1 MDPWTPEGLTL
12 RLSRSYRDSAV
23 RGGLQ
28 IMMRS
33 QWLRIALMLGV
44 VTLGLALSITI
55 TPRSQVLFSIQVLA
69 VLVAAWH
76 GGLLMGLSATA
87 LSAIA
92 SVAITHIYIQDH
104 PIGRVNVVALI
115 IFAIVGAVVSAFMDR
130 RRRQQIQLEDLQA
143 QHARLAEVMHSIGIG
158 HWYSDLP
165 TQQMFWDAQCKA
177 HYGLPPD
184 AEITLDVLLGC
195 VHPDDRDRLQGAA
208 ERAIFGHTSCDVDYR
223 VVHRDG
229 EVRWLRALGRGF
241 YDKAGKPTRFD
252 GITVDVTR
260 QKMAEETLAEANRL
274 KDQFLGALSH
284 ELRTPLNAVLGWARL
299 LATGE
304 LPSHRVPHA
313 VSVIERNAQA
323 QARLVEDLLDLSS
336 VVTGKLR
343 LRIEPV
349 DLGAVSLSALEGVRP
364 AADARQVQLTDVGR
378 SRRAVGAWR
387 PGSPAADRL
396 EPAVER
402 REVHAAS
409 RHAYRLRCCPRA
421 RASGW
426 KSATRGAG
434 SSQRSCRTS
443 SIASRRPKG
452 RRCAACA
459 VSVSAWRSSVSS
471 RKRTAA
477 PSKREA
483 TVRARARRSS

>member
-1 MDPWTPEGLTL
+1 M
-12 RLSRSYRDSAV
+12 
-23 RGGLQ
+23 
-28 IMMRS
+28 
-33 QWLRIALMLGV
+33 
-44 VTLGLALSITI
+44 
-55 TPRSQVLFSIQVLA
+55 
-69 VLVAAWH
+69 
-76 GGLLMGLSATA
+76 
-87 LSAIA
+87 
-92 SVAITHIYIQDH
+92 
-104 PIGRVNVVALI
+104 
-115 IFAIVGAVVSAFMDR
+115 GAVVSAFIDR

-299 LATGE
+299 LAIG
-304 LPSHRVPHA
+304 RAA
-313 VSVIERNAQA
+313 VAPRAPRRQRDRAQRA
-323 QARLVEDLLDLSS
+323 GAGAAR
-336 VVTGKLR
+336 R
-343 LRIEPV
+343 
-349 DLGAVSLSALEGVRP
+349 RP
-364 AADARQVQLTDVGR
+364 AGPVEHRHRQ
-378 SRRAVGAWR
+378 A
-387 PGSPAADRL
+387 PAED
-396 EPAVER
+396 
-402 REVHAAS
+402 
-409 RHAYRLRCCPRA
+409 
-421 RASGW
+421 
-426 KSATRGAG
+426 
-434 SSQRSCRTS
+434 
-443 SIASRRPKG
+443 
-452 RRCAACA
+452 
-459 VSVSAWRSSVSS
+459 
-471 RKRTAA
+471 
-477 PSKREA
+477 
-483 TVRARARRSS
+483 RARRSRRGVAERARRRPPGRRRAPGRS